1 MNYLVMMYQLLFW
14 RAATPSSARSRRRDC
29 PPRGTAG
36 SIELCPIRLYSAACS
51 ARCWKVSSL
60 VMTRKDGCRTEKRE
74 LDGDG
79 IADEKGEVTP

>member
-1 MNYLVMMYQLLFW
+1 VIARHVEQPDRSSF
-14 RAATPSSARSRRRDC
+14 AA
-29 PPRGTAG
+29 
-36 SIELCPIRLYSAACS
+36 IRLYSAACS